1 MSDALGNM
9 MYAERE
15 TLMWERWVQFQIK
28 NSEETEFLEYFR
40 QEWMGKIGIVFVY
53 SSNVFMPVL
62 YLCQ

>member
-1 MSDALGNM
+1 
-9 MYAERE
+9 
-15 TLMWERWVQFQIK
+15 
-28 NSEETEFLEYFR
+28 LEYFR